1 VCIKHSLRLIFVA
14 TRRGEMLLSA
24 LRNQL
29 VKWNLTF
36 ADPADEAEFVERHV
50 RGWIPFAQGFLI
62 LGALFYYLFFMWDD
76 LIDPVN
82 SPTTHLLRGLVFTP
96 ILVITAL
103 SLFTAW
109 GRKHVEVL
117 ILISCILGQAGLAI
131 IYTILDGGYN
141 YAAVAFLLMFVGTAS
156 AFPFRSKLLI
166 YITVF
171 VLISGIVGHL
181 YADNARPGWLL
192 VNIMV
197 MMCGL
202 SFGSLSAYF
211 RERGARL
218 QFVTDRAL
226 EDSRARVDELLFSI
240 LPRDIVQRIQS
251 GESDIAES
259 LGEVTIVFAD
269 LAGFTELAR
278 KLSPSDLVKVLAKL
292 FSAFDKE
299 AERFGIDRIK
309 TIGDAYMAI
318 SGISR
323 AVSRDHVEDA
333 ADFAIAVLA
342 AVHRIQRETGYE
354 IDVRIGL
361 HVGPV
366 VAGVIGRRRPAFDCW
381 GESVNLASRLESNA
395 PRGGILVSESVYKR
409 LNERFDVE
417 PGEAIELKGIGLT
430 KVFVLRSRQVE
441 KTALRL
447 VG

>member
-1 VCIKHSLRLIFVA
+1 MSTYNLLLEKFGLHFSDDAYEDAFVGIFI
-14 TRRGEMLLSA
+14 
-24 LRNQL
+24 
-29 VKWNLTF
+29 
-36 ADPADEAEFVERHV
+36 
-50 RGWIPFAQGFLI
+50 RGWAIVSQVFLVVGGAYFTLFAV
-62 LGALFYYLFFMWDD
+62 WD
-76 LIDPVN
+76 LLLDPVN
-82 SPTTHLLRGLVFTP
+82 GQTSLLIRGLFIMPVFFALAALLLTDAGKRHMEAVL
-96 ILVITAL
+96 LVALGTGLLGGIAIWTVIDNGFDHAALLFVLLFMGVTAAL
-103 SLFTAW
+103 PVRARYLIPASVLYL
-109 GRKHVEVL
+109 VVVL
-117 ILISCILGQAGLAI
+117 IGH
-131 IYTILDGGYN
+131 
-141 YAAVAFLLMFVGTAS
+141 
-156 AFPFRSKLLI
+156 
-166 YITVF
+166 VF
-171 VLISGIVGHL
+171 
-181 YADNARPGWLL
+181 ADNAQDGMLL
-192 VNIMV
+192 VNFLAIA
-197 MMCGL
+197 CAISL
-202 SFGSLSAYF
+202 GSMSVVV
-211 RERGARL
+211 RERAARQ
-218 QFVTDRAL
+218 QFLTDRELDAA
-226 EDSRARVDELLFSI
+226 RVRVDELLYSI

-259 LGEVTIVFAD
+259 MGEVTIVFAD

-333 ADFAIAVLA
+333 ADFAIAVQA

-395 PRGGILVSESVYKR
+395 PRGGILISESVYKR
-409 LNERFDVE
+409 LRERFDVE
-417 PGEAIELKGIGLT
+417 PGDSIELKGIGLT
-430 KVFVLRSRQVE
+430 KVFVLRSRLIE